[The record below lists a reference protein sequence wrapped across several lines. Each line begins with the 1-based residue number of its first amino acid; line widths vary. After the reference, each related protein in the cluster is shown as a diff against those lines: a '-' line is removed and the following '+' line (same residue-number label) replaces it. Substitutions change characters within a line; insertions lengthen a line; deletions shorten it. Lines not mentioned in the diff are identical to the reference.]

1 MCCTAAFHVGMDCVR
16 LAKADESPGREV
28 KALLDD
34 DIVTVPAG
42 WYPDPM
48 GLPQLRWWDNYAW
61 TEFTSAAR
69 TPLIMQDEPKL
80 AYADDDLPS
89 RRSQREQ
96 RQQDGNRQQTGKPAD
111 LATTLRQLEPP
122 KPQNIELS
130 QPAPNFADT
139 SVPAGPTMEQQYE
152 DQQRQEQH
160 RREQEQQYQQQQY
173 RAPEPEI
180 DPFAEFL
187 NEPSAPRDNTR
198 THGGYPEQPQ
208 FGADAFTEP
217 VFDQHL
223 YADQAASAGYG
234 QQQPAAQFAPQ
245 SARFGNEHDASAH
258 YGYGQQRIGVHAPLA
273 YTPFVWIIAMIPL
286 IQLVGILLVVSA
298 VDVAM
303 ALPFLLAIGVGP
315 YIAGIPLA
323 LADQRQL
330 MRTGHQRPAH
340 WAWSILTSPAYLVAR
355 AIAASR
361 EHGKGLT
368 PLLVWA
374 SLSLLQVASIIAVPG
389 ILISAMPA
397 VFSAEVEES
406 IEADSA
412 IAGREL
418 AVACPATPPVQ
429 IGGTFNCTGVLAST
443 GEEVGIV
450 VRLQRANGW
459 IDWRVYGMV
468 WENATPVTASPD
480 ATGEAP
486 TDAVEGETLD
496 GEVVQG

>member
-1 MCCTAAFHVGMDCVR
+1 M
-16 LAKADESPGREV
+16 
-28 KALLDD
+28 LDD

-96 RQQDGNRQQTGKPAD
+96 RGRTQHGDARQQGGNQKDIAS
-111 LATTLRQLEPP
+111 TLRQLEPP
-122 KPQNIELS
+122 KPQNIERS
-130 QPAPNFADT
+130 QPAPTFAEPT
-139 SVPAGPTMEQQYE
+139 TPAQAHTDQQYSM
-152 DQQRQEQH
+152 
-160 RREQEQQYQQQQY
+160 
-173 RAPEPEI
+173 PEPAQHTSQGTPRMQEAEY
-180 DPFAEFL
+180 DAFAEFL
-187 NEPSAPRDNTR
+187 TEAPAQEPRATMPGFQEHNHFS
-198 THGGYPEQPQ
+198 GQQ
-208 FGADAFTEP
+208 AFTEP
-217 VFDQHL
+217 AAPERPM
-223 YADQAASAGYG
+223 YADQAAAAGFSQPQPATQFSQQSAQFGNDHGARGQYQYS
-234 QQQPAAQFAPQ
+234 QQQHQQ
-245 SARFGNEHDASAH
+245 H
-258 YGYGQQRIGVHAPLA
+258 QRIGVHAPLA

-303 ALPFLLAIGVGP
+303 AFPFLLAIAAGP
-315 YIAGIPLA
+315 YVATIPLA
-323 LADQRQL
+323 LADRRQL
-330 MRTGHQRPAH
+330 LRMGHQHTAH
-340 WAWSILTSPAYLVAR
+340 WAWTVLTAPAYLVAR

-361 EHGKGLT
+361 EQGKGLT

-418 AVACPATPPVQ
+418 AVDCPATPPVQ

-443 GEEVGIV
+443 GEQVGIV

-468 WENATPVTASPD
+468 WENSTTASD
-480 ATGEAP
+480 APADAPTTTEEEP
-486 TDAVEGETLD
+486 TDALEEEAVTS
-496 GEVVQG
+496 

>member
-1 MCCTAAFHVGMDCVR
+1 MGTRGQ
-16 LAKADESPGREV
+16 
-28 KALLDD
+28 ALLDD

-80 AYADDDLPS
+80 AFADDDLPS

-96 RQQDGNRQQTGKPAD
+96 RQQDGNRRQTGNPAD
-111 LATTLRQLEPP
+111 LASTLRQLEPP
-122 KPQNIELS
+122 KPQNIERS
-130 QPAPNFADT
+130 QPAPDFAET
-139 SVPAGPTMEQQYE
+139 QATAEPSAEQLRYE
-152 DQQRQEQH
+152 QQRQEQLL
-160 RREQEQQYQQQQY
+160 REQQEQAFQQGY
-173 RAPEPEI
+173 RAPEPES

-187 NEPSAPRDNTR
+187 AEPNAPRDNAQGSPR
-198 THGGYPEQPQ
+198 FGY
-208 FGADAFTEP
+208 ADQAPFDAPGAFTDAG
-217 VFDQHL
+217 FDQSL
-223 YADQAASAGYG
+223 YADQPAGAYG
-234 QQQPAAQFAPQ
+234 QPQ
-245 SARFGNEHDASAH
+245 SATQFSPQAGGFSPQAGQFGTDRDGAAQYGFTQARMGAH
-258 YGYGQQRIGVHAPLA
+258 TPLA

-298 VDVAM
+298 VDITM
-303 ALPFLLAIGVGP
+303 ALPFLLAIAVGP

-323 LADQRQL
+323 VADQRQL
-330 MRTGHQRPAH
+330 KRMGHQRPAH

-418 AVACPATPPVQ
+418 AVDCPATPPVQ
-429 IGGTFNCTGVLAST
+429 IGGTFNCTGVLATT

-468 WENATPVTASPD
+468 WENATPATTTPTTDAPATD
-480 ATGEAP
+480 EPATDAPATG
-486 TDAVEGETLD
+486 VEGETTA
-496 GEVVQG
+496 G

>member
-1 MCCTAAFHVGMDCVR
+1 M
-16 LAKADESPGREV
+16 
-28 KALLDD
+28 LDD

-69 TPLIMQDEPKL
+69 TPLIVQDEPKL

-96 RQQDGNRQQTGKPAD
+96 RQQGDNRKQTGNPAD
-111 LATTLRQLEPP
+111 LASTLRELEPP
-122 KPQNIELS
+122 KPQNIERS
-130 QPAPNFADT
+130 QPAPDFADT
-139 SVPAGPTMEQQYE
+139 TVPNTPSAEE
-152 DQQRQEQH
+152 QRQEQLF
-160 RREQEQQYQQQQY
+160 REQLAHDEQARQEQLYRERQEQQHY
-173 RAPEPEI
+173 RTPEPEV

-187 NEPSAPRDNTR
+187 SEPATSFTEPAFDQPRYGER
-198 THGGYPEQPQ
+198 TNAGAGGHGQQ
-208 FGADAFTEP
+208 QADAFAQQFEGG
-217 VFDQHL
+217 
-223 YADQAASAGYG
+223 ADGTGQFGY
-234 QQQPAAQFAPQ
+234 AAQPQ
-245 SARFGNEHDASAH
+245 A
-258 YGYGQQRIGVHAPLA
+258 RIGSHAPLA

-298 VDVAM
+298 VDVALAM
-303 ALPFLLAIGVGP
+303 PFLAAIAVGP

-323 LADQRQL
+323 IADHRQL
-330 MRTGHQRPAH
+330 KRMGHQHPAH
-340 WAWSILTSPAYLVAR
+340 WGWSVLTSPAYLVAR

-397 VFSAEVEES
+397 VFSAEVEDS

-412 IAGREL
+412 IAGRKL
-418 AVACPATPPVQ
+418 AVSCPETPPVQ

-468 WENATPVTASPD
+468 WENATTSSTVPD
-480 ATGEAP
+480 
-486 TDAVEGETLD
+486 DAVVVD
-496 GEVVQG
+496 GEVIAP

>member
-1 MCCTAAFHVGMDCVR
+1 M
-16 LAKADESPGREV
+16 
-28 KALLDD
+28 
-34 DIVTVPAG
+34 PAG

-96 RQQDGNRQQTGKPAD
+96 RQQDGNRQQSGNPAD

-130 QPAPNFADT
+130 QPAPNIADT
-139 SVPAGPTMEQQYE
+139 SVPAGPTAEQLHE
-152 DQQRQEQH
+152 EQRQEQYRQEQY
-160 RREQEQQYQQQQY
+160 RREQQQEQQRQQQEQQRQQQQYQQQQY
-173 RAPEPEI
+173 RAPEPEV

-187 NEPSAPRDNTR
+187 NEPSAPRDTR
-198 THGGYPEQPQ
+198 THGSYPEQPQ

-217 VFDQHL
+217 AFDQSL
-223 YADQAASAGYG
+223 YADQATSAGYG
-234 QQQPAAQFAPQ
+234 QQQQPAAQFAPH
-245 SARFGNEHDASAH
+245 SARFGNEHDASAQF
-258 YGYGQQRIGVHAPLA
+258 GYGQQRLGVHAPLA

-303 ALPFLLAIGVGP
+303 ALPFLVAIGVGP

-330 MRTGHQRPAH
+330 MRMGHQRPAH

-418 AVACPATPPVQ
+418 AVDCPATPPVQ

-468 WENATPVTASPD
+468 WENATPAGASPD
-480 ATGEAP
+480 ATEDAP
-486 TDAVEGETLD
+486 TDSLEGDAVEGEAVE
-496 GEVVQG
+496 G

>member
-1 MCCTAAFHVGMDCVR
+1 
-16 LAKADESPGREV
+16 
-28 KALLDD
+28 LLDD

-69 TPLIMQDEPKL
+69 TPLIVQDEPKL

-96 RQQDGNRQQTGKPAD
+96 RQQGGDRRQTGNPAD
-111 LATTLRQLEPP
+111 LASTLRQLEPP
-122 KPQNIELS
+122 KPQNIERS
-130 QPAPNFADT
+130 QPAPDFETQAT
-139 SVPAGPTMEQQYE
+139 AEPSAEQQRFE
-152 DQQRQEQH
+152 QQRQEQLL
-160 RREQEQQYQQQQY
+160 REQQEQNYREQQY
-173 RAPEPEI
+173 RAPEPEA

-187 NEPSAPRDNTR
+187 AEPADPRDNSQGSTTR
-198 THGGYPEQPQ
+198 TGFPEQAP
-208 FGADAFTEP
+208 FGTQGG
-217 VFDQHL
+217 FDQPGFDQPL
-223 YADQAASAGYG
+223 YDQPASGAFS
-234 QQQPAAQFAPQ
+234 QPQPAAQFAQ
-245 SARFGNEHDASAH
+245 QAGQFGADRDASGQ
-258 YGYGQQRIGVHAPLA
+258 YGYGQNRMGVHTPLA

-298 VDVAM
+298 VDVTV
-303 ALPFLLAIGVGP
+303 ALPFLLAIAVGP

-323 LADQRQL
+323 VADHRQL
-330 MRTGHQRPAH
+330 KRTGHQRPAH
-340 WAWSILTSPAYLVAR
+340 WAWSVLTAPAYLVAR

-397 VFSAEVEES
+397 VFSTEVEES

-418 AVACPATPPVQ
+418 AVDCPATPPVQ

-468 WENATPVTASPD
+468 WENASQAATTPTTD
-480 ATGEAP
+480 GTTTDGTTTDDAP
-486 TDAVEGETLD
+486 TEIVE

>member
-1 MCCTAAFHVGMDCVR
+1 MPNTSTAD
-16 LAKADESPGREV
+16 
-28 KALLDD
+28 
-34 DIVTVPAG
+34 
-42 WYPDPM
+42 
-48 GLPQLRWWDNYAW
+48 
-61 TEFTSAAR
+61 
-69 TPLIMQDEPKL
+69 
-80 AYADDDLPS
+80 
-89 RRSQREQ
+89 EQ
-96 RQQDGNRQQTGKPAD
+96 RQEQQFREQQFRDQQARDDQARQQQA
-111 LATTLRQLEPP
+111 R
-122 KPQNIELS
+122 N
-130 QPAPNFADT
+130 
-139 SVPAGPTMEQQYE
+139 EQAAE
-152 DQQRQEQH
+152 QQRQEQQY
-160 RREQEQQYQQQQY
+160 REQQEQQQFG
-173 RAPEPEI
+173 ASEPAA

-187 NEPSAPRDNTR
+187 NEPATS
-198 THGGYPEQPQ
+198 
-208 FGADAFTEP
+208 FTEP
-217 VFDQHL
+217 AFDQPRFGERTN
-223 YADQAASAGYG
+223 AGAGGYG
-234 QQQPAAQFAPQ
+234 QQQQQAAAFAQQFESGRDGAGQFGHSPQ
-245 SARFGNEHDASAH
+245 T
-258 YGYGQQRIGVHAPLA
+258 QTRIGSHAPLA

-303 ALPFLLAIGVGP
+303 AMPFLAAIAVGP

-323 LADQRQL
+323 IADHRQL
-330 MRTGHQRPAH
+330 KRMGHQHPAH
-340 WAWSILTSPAYLVAR
+340 WAWSVLTSPAYLVAR

-418 AVACPATPPVQ
+418 AVSCPETPPVQ
-429 IGGTFNCTGVLAST
+429 IGGTFNCTGVLGST

-468 WENATPVTASPD
+468 WENATTSSTVPD
-480 ATGEAP
+480 
-486 TDAVEGETLD
+486 DAVVVD
-496 GEVVQG
+496 GEVIAP

>member
-1 MCCTAAFHVGMDCVR
+1 M
-16 LAKADESPGREV
+16 
-28 KALLDD
+28 LDD

-69 TPLIMQDEPKL
+69 TPLIVQDEPKL

-96 RQQDGNRQQTGKPAD
+96 RQQGDSRRQTGNPAD
-111 LATTLRQLEPP
+111 LASTLRQLEPP
-122 KPQNIELS
+122 KPQNIERS
-130 QPAPNFADT
+130 QPAPDFADT
-139 SVPAGPTMEQQYE
+139 TMPGTPTAEELRQEQHAREQQARE
-152 DQQRQEQH
+152 QQAREEHAREQQRQEQLY
-160 RREQEQQYQQQQY
+160 REQQEQQQY
-173 RAPEPEI
+173 RAPETDA

-187 NEPSAPRDNTR
+187 NEPATS
-198 THGGYPEQPQ
+198 
-208 FGADAFTEP
+208 FSEP
-217 VFDQHL
+217 TFDQPRFGERT
-223 YADQAASAGYG
+223 AAAGAGFG
-234 QQQPAAQFAPQ
+234 QQQSAAQFGQQ
-245 SARFGNEHDASAH
+245 SAAFDAAHDASAQF
-258 YGYGQQRIGVHAPLA
+258 GYAAQAQAQARIGTHTPLA

-303 ALPFLLAIGVGP
+303 AMPFLAAIAVGP

-323 LADQRQL
+323 IADNRQL
-330 MRTGHQRPAH
+330 KRMGHQHPAH
-340 WAWSILTSPAYLVAR
+340 WAWSVLTSPAYLVAR

-418 AVACPATPPVQ
+418 AVSCPETPPVQ

-468 WENATPVTASPD
+468 WENATTSSDVPD
-480 ATGEAP
+480 
-486 TDAVEGETLD
+486 DAVVVEGE
-496 GEVVQG
+496 VIAP

>member
-1 MCCTAAFHVGMDCVR
+1 
-16 LAKADESPGREV
+16 
-28 KALLDD
+28 
-34 DIVTVPAG
+34 
-42 WYPDPM
+42 M

-96 RQQDGNRQQTGKPAD
+96 RQQDGNRQQTGNPAD
-111 LATTLRQLEPP
+111 LASTLRQLEPP
-122 KPQNIELS
+122 KPQNIERS
-130 QPAPNFADT
+130 QPAPTFIDE
-139 SVPAGPTMEQQYE
+139 PAAPTAEQLYAEQQE
-152 DQQRQEQH
+152 QFRQEQEQH
-160 RREQEQQYQQQQY
+160 RRDQQHEQQRREQEQHQQQY
-173 RAPEPEI
+173 RAPEPEV

-187 NEPSAPRDNTR
+187 SDPAVQRDNAR
-198 THGGYPEQPQ
+198 AGGGYPEPAQ
-208 FGADAFTEP
+208 FGAGGFTEP
-217 VFDQHL
+217 AFDQSL
-223 YADQAASAGYG
+223 YSDQGASAGYG
-234 QQQPAAQFAPQ
+234 QQQSAPQFAPQ
-245 SARFGNEHDASAH
+245 SARFGNERDASAQ
-258 YGYGQQRIGVHAPLA
+258 YNFTQQRIGVHAPLA

-298 VDVAM
+298 VDVTMAM
-303 ALPFLLAIGVGP
+303 PFLVAIGVGP

-323 LADQRQL
+323 VADQRQL
-330 MRTGHQRPAH
+330 MRMGHQRPAH

-418 AVACPATPPVQ
+418 AVDCPATPPVQ

-468 WENATPVTASPD
+468 WENATPVTAGSGSD
-480 ATGEAP
+480 DTQ
-486 TDAVEGETLD
+486 TDAGEGD
-496 GEVVQG
+496 GEVVDGAVVDGAVVGSESE

>member
-1 MCCTAAFHVGMDCVR
+1 
-16 LAKADESPGREV
+16 
-28 KALLDD
+28 
-34 DIVTVPAG
+34 
-42 WYPDPM
+42 M

-69 TPLIMQDEPKL
+69 SPLIMQDEPKL

-96 RQQDGNRQQTGKPAD
+96 RQQGGNRQQATNPAD
-111 LATTLRQLEPP
+111 LASTLRQLEPP
-122 KPQNIELS
+122 KPQNIERN
-130 QPAPNFADT
+130 QPAPTFTETAA
-139 SVPAGPTMEQQYE
+139 PAAEQ
-152 DQQRQEQH
+152 
-160 RREQEQQYQQQQY
+160 QQYQHQNYQEQYRDQQEQSYREPEPQYSAPQEQY
-173 RAPEPEI
+173 RAPEAE

-187 NEPSAPRDNTR
+187 TDPGARSEPAQDSRSAR
-198 THGGYPEQPQ
+198 GGYADNLPFGGGAFNEFDQSRYADQSSGAGYAQQQGAPQ
-208 FGADAFTEP
+208 FGQQSGGFATG
-217 VFDQHL
+217 HN
-223 YADQAASAGYG
+223 ASGQQNYG
-234 QQQPAAQFAPQ
+234 Q
-245 SARFGNEHDASAH
+245 S
-258 YGYGQQRIGVHAPLA
+258 RIGVHAPLA

-298 VDVAM
+298 VDVTM
-303 ALPFLLAIGVGP
+303 AFPFLLAIAVGP
-315 YIAGIPLA
+315 YIAGVPLA

-330 MRTGHQRPAH
+330 QRMGHRRPAH
-340 WAWSILTSPAYLVAR
+340 WAWSFLTSPAYLVAR

-397 VFSAEVEES
+397 VFSAEVEDS
-406 IEADSA
+406 IEADSL

-418 AVACPATPPVQ
+418 TVDCPATPPVQ

-450 VRLQRANGW
+450 VSLQRANGW
-459 IDWRVYGMV
+459 IDWRVFGMV
-468 WENATPVTASPD
+468 WENTIPMASTPDTTAGDSTD
-480 ATGEAP
+480 GP
-486 TDAVEGETLD
+486 TVDGAVDGDTIEG
-496 GEVVQG
+496 

>member
-1 MCCTAAFHVGMDCVR
+1 M
-16 LAKADESPGREV
+16 
-28 KALLDD
+28 
-34 DIVTVPAG
+34 TVPAG

-69 TPLIMQDEPKL
+69 TPLVMQDEPKL

-89 RRSQREQ
+89 RRAQREQ
-96 RQQDGNRQQTGKPAD
+96 RQQDGNRQQAGNSAD

-122 KPQNIELS
+122 KPQNIERS
-130 QPAPNFADT
+130 QPAPTFT
-139 SVPAGPTMEQQYE
+139 ETPVGPTAEEQRQE
-152 DQQRQEQH
+152 QQRQEQQF
-160 RREQEQQYQQQQY
+160 REKQEQQYREQQQQQY
-173 RAPEPEI
+173 RAPEPAL

-187 NEPSAPRDNTR
+187 AEPAAPRDNSR
-198 THGGYPEQPQ
+198 SQGGYPEQSP
-208 FGADAFTEP
+208 FGAPGAFTEP
-217 VFDQHL
+217 VFGQHHYSDQG
-223 YADQAASAGYG
+223 ASAGYG
-234 QQQPAAQFAPQ
+234 QQAESQFAPHA
-245 SARFGNEHDASAH
+245 ARFGNEQNSSGQ
-258 YGYGQQRIGVHAPLA
+258 YGFAQSRIGVHAPLA

-303 ALPFLLAIGVGP
+303 ALPFLVGIAVGP

-323 LADQRQL
+323 IADQRQL
-330 MRTGHQRPAH
+330 TRMGHQRPAH

-418 AVACPATPPVQ
+418 AVDCPATPPVQ

-468 WENATPVTASPD
+468 WENATPVAATPD
-480 ATGEAP
+480 GTDAAP
-486 TDAVEGETLD
+486 TDVVEGETVE
-496 GEVVQG
+496 G

>member
-1 MCCTAAFHVGMDCVR
+1 
-16 LAKADESPGREV
+16 
-28 KALLDD
+28 LLDD

-48 GLPQLRWWDNYAW
+48 GLPQLRWWDNHAW

-69 TPLIMQDEPKL
+69 TPLVMQDEPKL

-96 RQQDGNRQQTGKPAD
+96 RQQGSDGQQAGRAAD
-111 LATTLRQLEPP
+111 FASALRQLDPP
-122 KPQNIELS
+122 KPRNVEVS
-130 QPAPNFADT
+130 QPAPT
-139 SVPAGPTMEQQYE
+139 PAGPAAEQQHR
-152 DQQRQEQH
+152 DQQEQF
-160 RREQEQQYQQQQY
+160 Y
-173 RAPEPEI
+173 RAPEDQQFRAAETE

-187 NEPSAPRDNTR
+187 AEPAVPRDSA
-198 THGGYPEQPQ
+198 THDDRSARGGYADHLPFDGPGA
-208 FGADAFTEP
+208 FGATA
-217 VFDQHL
+217 FDQPL
-223 YADQAASAGYG
+223 FADQSSANYG
-234 QQQPAAQFAPQ
+234 QQSVGNQFAPQ
-245 SARFGNEHDASAH
+245 QPAGFGTDRGPAGQYN
-258 YGYGQQRIGVHAPLA
+258 YGQSRIGAHAPLA

-298 VDVAM
+298 IGVAT
-303 ALPFLLAIGVGP
+303 ALPFLLAIAVGP

-330 MRTGHQRPAH
+330 LRMGHQRPGH
-340 WAWSILTSPAYLVAR
+340 WAWAILTSPAYLVAR

-374 SLSLLQVASIIAVPG
+374 ALSLLQVASIIAVPG

-412 IAGREL
+412 IAGRRL
-418 AVACPATPPVQ
+418 SVDCPPTPPVQ
-429 IGGTFNCTGVLAST
+429 IGGTFNCTGVLTST

-468 WENATPVTASPD
+468 WENATPVTPTGTDD
-480 ATGEAP
+480 AE
-486 TDAVEGETLD
+486 AVEDETVDRVTPEGDSPAGATLE
-496 GEVVQG
+496 GGSTEG

>member
-1 MCCTAAFHVGMDCVR
+1 M
-16 LAKADESPGREV
+16 
-28 KALLDD
+28 LDD

-69 TPLIMQDEPKL
+69 TPLIMQDGPGL

-96 RQQDGNRQQTGKPAD
+96 RQQDAGRTQTGNPAD
-111 LATTLRQLEPP
+111 LAPTLRQLEPP
-122 KPQNIELS
+122 KAQNIERS
-130 QPAPNFADT
+130 QPAPDFPDA
-139 SVPAGPTMEQQYE
+139 SPSAE
-152 DQQRQEQH
+152 QQRQEQE
-160 RREQEQQYQQQQY
+160 RQEQQLREQQQY
-173 RAPEPEI
+173 RAPEA

-187 NEPSAPRDNTR
+187 TEPAAPRDNTR
-198 THGGYPEQPQ
+198 ATGSGYPEQAP
-208 FGADAFTEP
+208 FGAPGSFTEAE
-217 VFDQHL
+217 FDRPL
-223 YADQAASAGYG
+223 FADQAASAGYG
-234 QQQPAAQFAPQ
+234 KPQPANQFAPQ
-245 SARFGNEHDASAH
+245 GGRIGAEGTGPGQFGYAQS
-258 YGYGQQRIGVHAPLA
+258 RIGVHAPLA

-298 VDVAM
+298 VNVAA
-303 ALPFLLAIGVGP
+303 ALPFLIAIAAGP
-315 YIAGIPLA
+315 YIASIPLA
-323 LADQRQL
+323 IADYRQL
-330 MRTGHQRPAH
+330 VRAGHQHPAH

-418 AVACPATPPVQ
+418 AVDCPATPPVQ

-468 WENATPVTASPD
+468 WENATESTPTPESTD
-480 ATGEAP
+480 EAP
-486 TDAVEGETLD
+486 SDVVEGE
-496 GEVVQG
+496 VVGG

>member
-1 MCCTAAFHVGMDCVR
+1 M
-16 LAKADESPGREV
+16 
-28 KALLDD
+28 LDD

-69 TPLIMQDEPKL
+69 TPLVMQDEPKL

-96 RQQDGNRQQTGKPAD
+96 RQQDGNRRQNTNPAD
-111 LATTLRQLEPP
+111 LASTLRQLEPP
-122 KPQNIELS
+122 KPQNIERS
-130 QPAPNFADT
+130 QPAPAFTETATPN
-139 SVPAGPTMEQQYE
+139 GPMGTQQTQEQQFQEQQAREQQAY
-152 DQQRQEQH
+152 DQQRQEQFN
-160 RREQEQQYQQQQY
+160 REHQAREQQYSAT
-173 RAPEPEI
+173 RPDT

-187 NEPSAPRDNTR
+187 SETTAPRANYAD
-198 THGGYPEQPQ
+198 HDAY
-208 FGADAFTEP
+208 GAAGAFTESA
-217 VFDQHL
+217 FDQPL
-223 YADQAASAGYG
+223 YGEQGTAPGYA
-234 QQQPAAQFAPQ
+234 QPQPAAQFAQQSPQ
-245 SARFGNEHDASAH
+245 YGADRDATNQFGYA
-258 YGYGQQRIGVHAPLA
+258 QQTRIGAHAPLA

-303 ALPFLLAIGVGP
+303 ALPFLLGIGLAP
-315 YIAGIPLA
+315 YVAGIPLA
-323 LADQRQL
+323 IADRRQL
-330 MRTGHQRPAH
+330 LRMGHQHPAH
-340 WAWSILTSPAYLVAR
+340 WAWTLLSSPAYLVAR

-389 ILISAMPA
+389 ILISAMPT

-418 AVACPATPPVQ
+418 SVTCPDTPPVQ

-468 WENATPVTASPD
+468 WENATTTTTPEPTNDSVLPD
-480 ATGEAP
+480 
-486 TDAVEGETLD
+486 DAVVVD
-496 GEVVQG
+496 GEVIAP

>member
-1 MCCTAAFHVGMDCVR
+1 
-16 LAKADESPGREV
+16 
-28 KALLDD
+28 
-34 DIVTVPAG
+34 
-42 WYPDPM
+42 M

-69 TPLIMQDEPKL
+69 TPLIVQDEPRL

-96 RQQDGNRQQTGKPAD
+96 RQQGDNRQQTGNPAD
-111 LATTLRQLEPP
+111 LASTLRELEPP
-122 KPQNIELS
+122 KPQNIERS
-130 QPAPNFADT
+130 QPAPDFADT
-139 SVPAGPTMEQQYE
+139 TMPNTPTAEE
-152 DQQRQEQH
+152 QQRQEQF
-160 RREQEQQYQQQQY
+160 REQQLRDEQARQEQAREQQRQEQQRQEQLYREQQEQQQY
-173 RAPEPEI
+173 RAPQTEA

-187 NEPSAPRDNTR
+187 SEPATSFSESTFDQPRYGERSTAGTGAQQQSAASFAQQFESGHD
-198 THGGYPEQPQ
+198 GAGQ
-208 FGADAFTEP
+208 FG
-217 VFDQHL
+217 
-223 YADQAASAGYG
+223 Y
-234 QQQPAAQFAPQ
+234 AAQAQ
-245 SARFGNEHDASAH
+245 T
-258 YGYGQQRIGVHAPLA
+258 RIGTHAPLA

-303 ALPFLLAIGVGP
+303 AMPFLAAIAVGP

-323 LADQRQL
+323 IADHRQL
-330 MRTGHQRPAH
+330 KRTGHQHPAH
-340 WAWSILTSPAYLVAR
+340 WAWSVLTSPAYLVAR

-389 ILISAMPA
+389 IFISAMPA

-418 AVACPATPPVQ
+418 AVDCPATPPVQ

-468 WENATPVTASPD
+468 WENATPVTSGSDDAETD
-480 ATGEAP
+480 ATEGDG
-486 TDAVEGETLD
+486 TVDGAVVD
-496 GEVVQG
+496 GTAVDGAVVDGAVV

>member
-1 MCCTAAFHVGMDCVR
+1 
-16 LAKADESPGREV
+16 
-28 KALLDD
+28 LLDD

-96 RQQDGNRQQTGKPAD
+96 RGRTQQGDARQQGGKQAD
-111 LATTLRQLEPP
+111 LASTLRQLEPP

-130 QPAPNFADT
+130 QPAPAYAEPT
-139 SVPAGPTMEQQYE
+139 TPAQSHTEPQYST
-152 DQQRQEQH
+152 
-160 RREQEQQYQQQQY
+160 
-173 RAPEPEI
+173 PEPAAQQASQSSSRTQDAAY

-187 NEPSAPRDNTR
+187 AEAPAQEPRTTAPEFQERNPFT
-198 THGGYPEQPQ
+198 GQQ
-208 FGADAFTEP
+208 AFTEP
-217 VFDQHL
+217 AATDYSM
-223 YADQAASAGYG
+223 YADQGAAAGFA
-234 QQQPAAQFAPQ
+234 QPQAATQFASQGAQFTGERDGHGQRQYA
-245 SARFGNEHDASAH
+245 
-258 YGYGQQRIGVHAPLA
+258 QQRIGVHAPLA

-303 ALPFLLAIGVGP
+303 AFPFLLGIAAGP
-315 YIAGIPLA
+315 YVATIPLA
-323 LADQRQL
+323 LADRRQL
-330 MRTGHQRPAH
+330 MRMGHQHPAH
-340 WAWSILTSPAYLVAR
+340 WAWTVLTAPAYLVAR

-361 EHGKGLT
+361 EQGKGLT

-418 AVACPATPPVQ
+418 AVDCPATPPVQ
-429 IGGTFNCTGVLAST
+429 IGGTFNCTGVLATT

-468 WENATPVTASPD
+468 WENSTTSSGTSADETITTDEEPSDILDEEAVTS
-480 ATGEAP
+480 
-486 TDAVEGETLD
+486 
-496 GEVVQG
+496 

>member
-1 MCCTAAFHVGMDCVR
+1 
-16 LAKADESPGREV
+16 
-28 KALLDD
+28 
-34 DIVTVPAG
+34 
-42 WYPDPM
+42 M

-69 TPLIMQDEPKL
+69 SPLIMQDEPKL

-96 RQQDGNRQQTGKPAD
+96 RQQGDNRQKAGRPAD

-122 KPQNIELS
+122 KPQNIERG
-130 QPAPNFADT
+130 QAAPTFIDNEA
-139 SVPAGPTMEQQYE
+139 PAGPAEPQQQQE
-152 DQQRQEQH
+152 DQYRDQQEQFY
-160 RREQEQQYQQQQY
+160 RAPQEQQYRAPEEQQY
-173 RAPEPEI
+173 RAPEPE

-187 NEPSAPRDNTR
+187 AEPAAPRESGERDRSASRGGYADHLPFAGADFSDTAFDQPLYTNQPSASY
-198 THGGYPEQPQ
+198 GQPQ
-208 FGADAFTEP
+208 
-217 VFDQHL
+217 
-223 YADQAASAGYG
+223 AATQFS
-234 QQQPAAQFAPQ
+234 QQSGNFAA
-245 SARFGNEHDASAH
+245 RDASGQH
-258 YGYGQQRIGVHAPLA
+258 GYEQSRIGVHAPLA

-303 ALPFLLAIGVGP
+303 ALPFLLAIAVGP

-323 LADQRQL
+323 VADQRQL
-330 MRTGHQRPAH
+330 QRTGHQRPAH

-418 AVACPATPPVQ
+418 AVDCPATPPVQ
-429 IGGTFNCTGVLAST
+429 IGGTFNCTGVLATT

-468 WENATPVTASPD
+468 WENATATA
-480 ATGEAP
+480 ATGTP
-486 TDAVEGETLD
+486 VEGETVE
-496 GEVVQG
+496 GETVVGEIPEG

>member
-1 MCCTAAFHVGMDCVR
+1 
-16 LAKADESPGREV
+16 
-28 KALLDD
+28 
-34 DIVTVPAG
+34 
-42 WYPDPM
+42 M

-96 RQQDGNRQQTGKPAD
+96 RDRTSHDGARQQSGAPAD
-111 LATTLRQLEPP
+111 LASTLRQLEPP
-122 KPQNIELS
+122 KPQNIERS
-130 QPAPNFADT
+130 QPAPTFADT
-139 SVPAGPTMEQQYE
+139 AAQTGQAADQTSQNSPSHDSAEQQYGST
-152 DQQRQEQH
+152 
-160 RREQEQQYQQQQY
+160 YPTST
-173 RAPEPEI
+173 AAPSTPEPEY

-187 NEPSAPRDNTR
+187 AEPAAPRQASRPAAT
-198 THGGYPEQPQ
+198 GYAEQAQ
-208 FGADAFTEP
+208 FAGQTAFTEQP
-217 VFDQHL
+217 VFDQPQ
-223 YADQAASAGYG
+223 YSDQAASAGYG
-234 QQQPAAQFAPQ
+234 QPQAATQFAQQ
-245 SARFGNEHDASAH
+245 SGQFGAERGVNGQ
-258 YGYGQQRIGVHAPLA
+258 YGYGQARIGVHAPLA

-303 ALPFLLAIGVGP
+303 ALPFLGAIALGP
-315 YIAGIPLA
+315 YVAAIPLA
-323 LADQRQL
+323 IADRRQL
-330 MRTGHQRPAH
+330 LRTGHQHPAH
-340 WAWSILTSPAYLVAR
+340 WAWTILTAPAYLVAR

-361 EHGKGLT
+361 EQGKGLT

-418 AVACPATPPVQ
+418 AVDCPATPPVQ
-429 IGGTFNCTGVLAST
+429 IGGTFNCTGVLATT

-468 WENATPVTASPD
+468 WENSTTTSDGTTDEAPVDGETP
-480 ATGEAP
+480 ATGEIP
-486 TDAVEGETLD
+486 TDMVDGAV
-496 GEVVQG
+496 VAN